1 MKRFLKAATLA
12 SVIALSL
19 NAGAQSDAPSPEDIK
34 AAGKAFDQ
42 GRKHYKDGELVEAAE
57 QFEAADQAAP
67 SATALMLALRARKEA
82 GQMDRAATL
91 ARLALDRHSDDEKL
105 RKLAEETLAETQGKF
120 FELTV
125 NCDEPCTLVV
135 GTRLV
140 HGKAASKRVLYL
152 KDSKISVRAGWSK
165 ERIATQDIK
174 GAPGG
179 SGELTFKAPPIPVEK
194 PDKPEGD
201 GTGPVSDGGGGIG
214 DKGTVKVEPS
224 GMSPAVFWV
233 GAGLTLVAG
242 GVTVWSGLDTQN
254 NPGRS
259 KVKEECAGQGTD
271 CALYQEGLDKQKRT
285 NIMAAVTGGVGLV
298 TIVIGAFFT
307 DWSGGETA
315 RTPSRV
321 QKASIQPWLGVGNG
335 ATLGAFGRF

>member
-19 NAGAQSDAPSPEDIK
+19 NAGAQSDAPTPEDIK

-82 GQMDRAATL
+82 GQLDRAATL

-105 RKLAEETLAETQGKF
+105 RKLAEETLAEAQGKF

-125 NCDEPCTLVV
+125 NCDEPCTLVL

-140 HGKAASKRVLYL
+140 HGKAAAKRVLYI
-152 KDSKISVRAGWSK
+152 KDGSYGVRAAWSK
-165 ERIATQDIK
+165 ERVDTKNVKA
-174 GAPGG
+174 AAGG
-179 SGELTFKAPPIPVEK
+179 SGELSFKAPPIPVEK
-194 PDKPEGD
+194 PEPGPGELG
-201 GTGPVSDGGGGIG
+201 GPVDDGGKGIG

-254 NPGRS
+254 SPGRS
-259 KVKEECAGQGTD
+259 KVKEECAGQD
-271 CALYQEGLDKQKRT
+271 ESCPLYQEGLDKQNRT
-285 NIMAAVTGGVGLV
+285 NILAAVTGGVGLV

-335 ATLGAFGRF
+335 ATLGALGRF

>member
-19 NAGAQSDAPSPEDIK
+19 DAAAQADAPTPEDIK

-91 ARLALDRHSDDEKL
+91 SRLALDRHPDDEKL

-152 KDSKISVRAGWSK
+152 KETKISVRAGWSD
-165 ERIATQDIK
+165 ERIETQEIK
-174 GAPGG
+174 GAAGG

-194 PDKPEGD
+194 PEKPEGVG
-201 GTGPVSDGGGGIG
+201 GTGPVDDGGIG
-214 DKGTVKVEPS
+214 DTGTVKVEPS
-224 GMSPAVFWV
+224 GWSPVVFWV
-233 GAGLTLVAG
+233 GAGLTLAAG

-259 KVKEECAGQGTD
+259 KVKEECAGQD
-271 CALYQEGLDKQKRT
+271 ESCPLYQEGLDKQKRT
-285 NIMAAVTGGVGLV
+285 NYLVAGTAAVGVL
-298 TIVIGAFFT
+298 TIIVGAFLT

-315 RTPSRV
+315 SAPSRV
-321 QKASIQPWLGVGNG
+321 KKASIQPWLGVGNG